1 MPTVKRF
8 ERCRIE
14 MYFADH
20 PPPHFHVITRDD
32 ERIAMTIEALAIQ
45 AGEADPRDIA
55 EAIEWARENR
65 KELRERWRLY
75 SEKETA
81 RRSAPPKKSSKEK

>member
-1 MPTVKRF
+1 
-8 ERCRIE
+8 

-32 ERIAMTIEALAIQ
+32 ERIVVRIDTLQIL

-55 EAIEWARENR
+55 DALAWAAANGA
-65 KELRERWRLY
+65 ELLARWQEY
-75 SEKETA
+75 SEEE
-81 RRSAPPKKSSKEK
+81 P